1 MTLTTVQTDLSDTPP
16 GSVTW
21 LDVCA
26 HDELDAERGSAVLIG
41 GQQVAL
47 FRLASVRPLDAAFPV
62 VPELYAVGN
71 RDPYC
76 GANVL
81 ARGIVGS
88 VGATVYVAS
97 PMYKQRFDLR
107 TGQCLDDEA
116 VVIPAWPVRAV
127 DGRVELSLGVQ
138 HGR

>member
-1 MTLTTVQTDLSDTPP
+1 MTLTTVATDHSDATP

-26 HDELDAERGSAVLIG
+26 HDELDPDRGSAVLIG

-47 FRLASVRPLDAAFPV
+47 FRLAPV
-62 VPELYAVGN
+62 PFFDTASPVARELYAVGN
-71 RDPYC
+71 RDPFC

-88 VGATVYVAS
+88 IGATVYVAS

-107 TGQCLDDEA
+107 TGQCLDDEG
-116 VVIPAWPVRAV
+116 VVIPVWPVRAV
-127 DGRVELSLGVQ
+127 DGRVELSMGV
-138 HGR
+138 HDGS